1 MAEYYTVS
9 DVLAYM
15 DIPMPED
22 DDSDDDFEGYIDEE
36 EIGNDGRDRNDGG
49 DYDGDLS
56 GESDE
61 GSSDDGIPQYRLNS
75 GCTQDMTNKT
85 PIDFFQLFVTDDM
98 LEAIVEQ
105 TNLFAQQYI
114 DSHEL
119 SRRSRVQQ
127 WAKSPHDV
135 VELKKFLA
143 LIIIMGLI
151 SYPSI
156 EDYWVTSWPFA
167 TPTFSSILKRDR
179 FSLLMRFLH
188 LNDSSKYIPK
198 GEPGYDALYKLRP
211 FADPLIA
218 NFRAAYTLGR
228 EVSVDEGMIGFKGR
242 LWFVQYMPKKPTK
255 WGMKAFVLAD
265 SATGYTS
272 NWRLYT
278 GTKKNK

>member
-36 EIGNDGRDRNDGG
+36 EIGNYGRDRNDGG

-61 GSSDDGIPQYRLNS
+61 GSSDEGIPQYRLNS

-85 PIDFFQLFVTDDM
+85 PIDFFQLFVTDDI

-156 EDYWVTSWPFA
+156 EDYWVSWPFA
-167 TPTFSSILKRDR
+167 TPTFSSILKCDR

-218 NFRAAYTLGR
+218 NFRAAYMLGR
-228 EVSVDEGMIGFKGR
+228 EVSVDEAMTGFKGR
-242 LWFVQYMPKKPTK
+242 L
-255 WGMKAFVLAD
+255 
-265 SATGYTS
+265 
-272 NWRLYT
+272 
-278 GTKKNK
+278 

>member
-1 MAEYYTVS
+1 
-9 DVLAYM
+9 
-15 DIPMPED
+15 
-22 DDSDDDFEGYIDEE
+22 
-36 EIGNDGRDRNDGG
+36 
-49 DYDGDLS
+49 
-56 GESDE
+56 
-61 GSSDDGIPQYRLNS
+61 
-75 GCTQDMTNKT
+75 MTNKT

-228 EVSVDEGMIGFKGR
+228 EVSVDEAMIGFKGR
-242 LWFVQYMPKKPTK
+242 LWFVQYMPNKPTK
-255 WGMKAFVLAD
+255 LGMKAFVLAD
-265 SATGYTS
+265 SATGYTY

>member
-1 MAEYYTVS
+1 MAGYYSVS

-15 DIPMPED
+15 DIPMLED

-36 EIGNDGRDRNDGG
+36 EIGNDRDGG
-49 DYDGDLS
+49 DYDGDSLS

-61 GSSDDGIPQYRLNS
+61 GSSDDGIPQYSLNS
-75 GCTQDMTNKT
+75 GCTQDMTNKA

-143 LIIIMGLI
+143 LIILMGLI

-167 TPTFSSILKRDR
+167 TSTFSSILKRDR
-179 FSLLMRFLH
+179 GS
-188 LNDSSKYIPK
+188 Y
-198 GEPGYDALYKLRP
+198 EY
-211 FADPLIA
+211 
-218 NFRAAYTLGR
+218 
-228 EVSVDEGMIGFKGR
+228 
-242 LWFVQYMPKKPTK
+242 
-255 WGMKAFVLAD
+255 
-265 SATGYTS
+265 
-272 NWRLYT
+272 
-278 GTKKNK
+278 